1 MVPSVGLSLPATTT
15 SPIDDLGCLAVTS
28 PSLFFPGYF
37 GQSTA
42 PLGWRTGRRLA
53 DRRRFM
59 ASAYPST
66 HYYWPSDGDSLTASQ
81 PAPVAPQQPRGYL
94 RPLTHHSS
102 RPCFARRLNSG
113 VRAAKMHLRKISA
126 VLSIIAVVAI
136 ALLAYELNRDFAHND
151 CGLSENDARNRIL
164 KELERRN
171 WDASGLSLPTAV
183 GTCSYVYDYR
193 SGDKH
198 FSFSVLS
205 TWGQG
210 IKIDWYDYS
219 QDSQPQP

>member
-1 MVPSVGLSLPATTT
+1 
-15 SPIDDLGCLAVTS
+15 
-28 PSLFFPGYF
+28 
-37 GQSTA
+37 
-42 PLGWRTGRRLA
+42 
-53 DRRRFM
+53 
-59 ASAYPST
+59 
-66 HYYWPSDGDSLTASQ
+66 
-81 PAPVAPQQPRGYL
+81 
-94 RPLTHHSS
+94 
-102 RPCFARRLNSG
+102 
-113 VRAAKMHLRKISA
+113 MHLRKISA

-136 ALLAYELNRDFAHND
+136 ALLAYELNRDFVHND

-171 WDASGLSLPTAV
+171 WDASGLSLPKAV